1 MQTMELKRRAGI
13 PLYMQIR
20 DLLIEKIQ
28 SGKMRENRL
37 PPVRSVAET
46 LGVNPNT
53 VLRAYNEL
61 SKEGYV
67 NGAVGKGTF
76 ISTSPYDLRKQN
88 RRELLLKAIE
98 HSLEEALS
106 LEFTIDEYEHA
117 VRDYIQ
123 DKKEHMH
130 NIRLIFI
137 ECNVEQLTYFTEHL
151 DIDPHIQRV
160 PVLLDDIRLRDKE
173 ALKKVRSADIIVTS
187 FYHLDE
193 VRKYFVHM
201 KKPIVGINLEPE
213 VTTLIEI
220 AKIDPNRT
228 VGIVTSSL
236 QCRKEITE
244 ILINTNIH
252 FNTLLQTN
260 SSDPDEIDK
269 LVKSC
274 SAVLV
279 SPHQKELVQKRAYPG
294 TKVIEFVFSPDKT
307 SINNL
312 KVATLELTRGAG

>member
-1 MQTMELKRRAGI
+1 MHTIQLKKRQGS

-20 DLLIEKIQ
+20 DLLKEKIS
-28 SGKMRENRL
+28 SGEIREKRL
-37 PPVRSVAET
+37 PPVRSVAKN

-61 SKEGYV
+61 GKEGIV

-76 ISTSPYDLRKQN
+76 ITTNPADLKNESRK
-88 RRELLLKAIE
+88 ELLIKTIE

-106 LEFTIDEYEHA
+106 LEFSIEEYEKT
-117 VRDYIQ
+117 VSDYIKV
-123 DKKEHMH
+123 KKEQMQE
-130 NIRLIFI
+130 IRLVFI
-137 ECNVEQLTYFTEHL
+137 ECNIEQLTYFTEHL
-151 DIDPHIQRV
+151 EIDPHIQRI
-160 PVLLDDIRLRDKE
+160 PILLDDIRQKKKE
-173 ALKKVRSADIIVTS
+173 VMNNVRKADIIVTS

-193 VRKYFVHM
+193 VRKTFAYV

-213 VTTLIEI
+213 VKTLIEI
-220 AKIDPNRT
+220 AKISPDST
-228 VGIVTSSL
+228 VGIVTSSM

-244 ILINTNIH
+244 ILAKTNIN

-260 SSDPDEIDK
+260 STDPHEIGT
-269 LVKSC
+269 LVKRC

-279 SPHQKELVQKRAYPG
+279 SPHQKEPVQKHSNPG

-312 KVATLELTRGAG
+312 KVAILELKRDIL

>member
-1 MQTMELKRRAGI
+1 MQTVQLKRRSGI
-13 PLYMQIR
+13 PLYLQIK

-28 SGKMRENRL
+28 SGKMRENKL
-37 PPVRSVAET
+37 PPVRNVAES

-76 ISTSPYDLRKQN
+76 ITTNPYDLRKQN
-88 RRELLLKAIE
+88 RRELLLKSIE

-106 LEFTIDEYEHA
+106 LEFSIEEYEQT
-117 VRDYIQ
+117 VMDYIQ
-123 DKKEHMH
+123 DKREHLPDVC
-130 NIRLIFI
+130 LIFI

-160 PVLLDDIRLRDKE
+160 PVLLDDLRDRSKE
-173 ALKKVRSADIIVTS
+173 AFKKVRGADIIVTS

-193 VRKYFVHM
+193 VRKYFAHM
-201 KKPIVGINLEPE
+201 RKPIVGINLEPE

-244 ILINTNIH
+244 ILVHTNLY
-252 FNTLLQTN
+252 FKTLLQTN
-260 SSDPDEIDK
+260 SSDPDEIDN
-269 LVKSC
+269 LVKNC

-312 KVATLELTRGAG
+312 KVAILELIRGEG

>member
-1 MQTMELKRRAGI
+1 MQTMQLKRRAGI
-13 PLYMQIR
+13 PLYVQIK

-28 SGKMRENRL
+28 SGKMRGKRL

-61 SKEGYV
+61 SKDGYV

-76 ISTSPYDLRKQN
+76 ITTSPYDLRKQN
-88 RRELLLKAIE
+88 RRELLLKSIE

-106 LEFTIDEYEHA
+106 LEFTIEEYQQS
-117 VRDYIQ
+117 VTDYIQ

-130 NIRLIFI
+130 NICLIFI

-160 PVLLDDIRLRDKE
+160 PVLLDDLRARSKD
-173 ALKKVRSADIIVTS
+173 ALNKVRGADIIVTS

-193 VRKYFVHM
+193 VRKYFAHM

-213 VTTLIEI
+213 VRTLIEI
-220 AKIDPNRT
+220 AKIDPSRT

-244 ILINTNIH
+244 ILLTTNIH
-252 FNTLLQTN
+252 FSTLLQTN
-260 SSDPDEIDK
+260 SSDPDEIGK

-312 KVATLELTRGAG
+312 KVAILELTRGAG